1 MSGRIF
7 FTESGRRR
15 QGTGQWHVP
24 GFLRGLRA
32 FAREV
37 ALGFRLQPQGV
48 LEPMAPRPWASS
60 RPDNSG
66 AARALIQADE
76 SSVLGKLAFA
86 SLWLLVFA
94 IPWENAIMI
103 SDFGTSARLIGMIA
117 LGLGVLAIAERG
129 KIRRPA
135 PGHVLMI
142 LFVMLA
148 AVSHLWSLY
157 PEGTLD
163 QVFTYIQL
171 LTMVWLIWELAP
183 QVREQMRLMQ
193 SYLLGTLVSGIDTV
207 YRFLSHQESVY
218 QRYAGA
224 GLDANDLGLIM
235 ALSIPMSYY
244 LLIESKGWTTWLYR
258 LQLVLAGTTI
268 LLTASR
274 GASLATLV
282 ALSIAPLT
290 QARLTGRQRIA
301 LLLTV
306 SFFVCGALLFVPA
319 TSWERLSTTPG
330 EFAQGTSTTPGEFA
344 QGTFTGR
351 TIIWRAGW
359 EIFRAHPFLGIGA
372 NAFRL
377 IVSRVLAEPIRL
389 DQSLFLPPA
398 PPAHNTF
405 LSVLV
410 EEGVIG
416 FTLFCALL
424 GVLAVSLRAMPPFPR
439 RLWIVSLGVWVV
451 GVSSLTWEMRK
462 PTWFFFGLI
471 MAQCGSMLRK
481 RGAQRHAPA
490 LAEYHVNPL
499 HAYDGEISSPTQD
512 ALL

>member
-1 MSGRIF
+1 MIEPRQFRARPRWWSRILQEV
-7 FTESGRRR
+7 TRRFRLPR
-15 QGTGQWHVP
+15 QGT
-24 GFLRGLRA
+24 
-32 FAREV
+32 FAPIRY
-37 ALGFRLQPQGV
+37 
-48 LEPMAPRPWASS
+48 RPWVSE
-60 RPDNSG
+60 RPDKNG
-66 AARALIQADE
+66 AARSSVGTEEI
-76 SSVLGKLAFA
+76 SVLGKLAFA

-94 IPWENAIMI
+94 TPWENAVTI
-103 SDFGTSARLIGMIA
+103 SGFGTSARLIGMIA
-117 LGLGVLAIAERG
+117 LGLGVLAIVERG
-129 KIRRPA
+129 KIRRPSA
-135 PGHVLMI
+135 GHIVMG
-142 LFVMLA
+142 LFVLLA
-148 AVSHLWSLY
+148 ALSYLWSLY

-183 QVREQMRLMQ
+183 RVREQMRLMQ
-193 SYLLGTLVSGIDTV
+193 AYLLGTLVSGIDTV

-224 GLDANDLGLIM
+224 KLDANDLGLIM

-282 ALSIAPLT
+282 ALSIVPLT

-330 EFAQGTSTTPGEFA
+330 EFAQGTSTTAGEFA

-351 TIIWRAGW
+351 TIIWKAGW
-359 EIFRAHPFLGIGA
+359 EIFRVHPFFGIGA
-372 NAFRL
+372 NSFRL

-410 EEGVIG
+410 EQGVIG
-416 FTLFCALL
+416 LTVFCALL
-424 GVLAVSLRAMPPFPR
+424 GVLARSLGAMPPFPQ

-471 MAQCGSMLRK
+471 MAQCGSMAWK
-481 RGAQRHAPA
+481 HGTQRHAPA
-490 LAEYHVNPL
+490 LAQYQLDVL
-499 HAYDGEISSPTQD
+499 RA
-512 ALL
+512 

>member
-1 MSGRIF
+1 MVI
-7 FTESGRRR
+7 EPE
-15 QGTGQWHVP
+15 Q
-24 GFLRGLRA
+24 LRA
-32 FAREV
+32 YSRRWRGTLREV
-37 ALGFRLQPQGV
+37 TQQFRLRHPETFAPILYRPG
-48 LEPMAPRPWASS
+48 LTPRPD
-60 RPDNSG
+60 RNG
-66 AARALIQADE
+66 AADRLVGAE
-76 SSVLGKLAFA
+76 GVSVLGRLAFA

-94 IPWENAIMI
+94 MPWENAVTI
-103 SDFGTSARLIGMIA
+103 SGFGTSARLIGMA
-117 LGLGVLAIAERG
+117 AVGLGVLAIVARG
-129 KIRRPA
+129 KIRRPSA
-135 PGHVLMI
+135 GHIVMV
-142 LFVMLA
+142 LFVLLA
-148 AVSHLWSLY
+148 ALSCLWSLY

-171 LTMVWLIWELAP
+171 LAMVWLIWELAP
-183 QVREQMRLMQ
+183 QVPEQMRLMQ
-193 SYLLGTLVSGIDTV
+193 AYLLGTLVSGIDTV

-224 GLDANDLGLIM
+224 NLDANDLGLIM

-282 ALSIAPLT
+282 ALSIVPLT

-306 SFFVCGALLFVPA
+306 SFFVYGALLFVPA
-319 TSWERLSTTPG
+319 TSWERLSTTLG
-330 EFAQGTSTTPGEFA
+330 EFAQSTSTTPGEFA

-351 TIIWRAGW
+351 TIIWKAGW
-359 EIFRAHPFLGIGA
+359 EIFRVHPFFGIGA
-372 NAFRL
+372 NSFRL

-389 DQSLFLPPA
+389 EEQTPA

-410 EEGVIG
+410 EQGVLG
-416 FTLFCALL
+416 FTVYCALL
-424 GVLAVSLRAMPPFPR
+424 AVLALSLKALPLFQR
-439 RLWIVSLGVWVV
+439 RLWIVSLAVWIV

-471 MAQCGSMLRK
+471 MAQCGSIAWNG
-481 RGAQRHAPA
+481 GAQRLAPA
-490 LAEYHVNPL
+490 LAECRLDAL
-499 HAYDGEISSPTQD
+499 HA
-512 ALL
+512 